1 MSTIRRDRADAKQG
15 RARGQALVEFSLA
28 LIPFLLL
35 LMAIFDLGRGI
46 FMYNGVSQAAREIA
60 RTASVHQGT
69 TGYSVDA
76 QETIAIQ
83 QGLVPGL
90 TVLNPT
96 CVESDDLDDSAGT
109 PGPCAENTYLVVTTR
124 ATYTPVS
131 LIGFLGTINLESK
144 SRIQVPLSQNK

>member
-1 MSTIRRDRADAKQG
+1 MRTLRRG
-15 RARGQALVEFSLA
+15 RPEGDRGQALVEFSLA

-46 FMYNGVSQAAREIA
+46 FMYNGLSQAAREIA
-60 RTASVHQGT
+60 RTATLHEGGS
-69 TGYSVDA
+69 GYSPEA

-90 TVLNPT
+90 VVLNPR
-96 CVESDDLDDSAGT
+96 CVAGDDADDSASM
-109 PGPCAENTYLVVTTR
+109 PAPCDDDHLFLVVTTQ

-131 LIGFLGTINLESK
+131 LLGFLGTIDLEAK
-144 SRIQVPLSQNK
+144 SRMQLPLGQNK